1 MSKPSVEQLYAAACE
16 TGERLK
22 AAREL
27 VTATERRSVAAQCE
41 AQAARTAC
49 DAAEAADW
57 AALEAWRDARL
68 NAGQVHVTP

>member
-1 MSKPSVEQLYAAACE
+1 MSEPTVEQLYAEACE
-16 TGERLK
+16 TGQRLR

-27 VTATERRSVAAQCE
+27 VTTTERRSIAAQCE

-57 AALEAWRDARL
+57 AALEAL
-68 NAGQVHVTP
+68 AGCEVDPRSN